1 MEAKAL
7 HDMAVAAQI
16 LEAVKGRGPLRAVHV
31 LMGRDSCLTEEH
43 LTRSFDALKCCTE
56 AENAELVVLRGPG
69 CDITVVSVEAAEG
82 GHG

>member
-1 MEAKAL
+1 L
-7 HDMAVAAQI
+7 HDIAVAARI

-31 LMGRDSCLTEEH
+31 LVGRDSCLTAEH
-43 LTRSFDALKCCTE
+43 LTRSFDALKRRTE

-69 CDITVVSVEAAEG
+69 SDITVISVEAAEG